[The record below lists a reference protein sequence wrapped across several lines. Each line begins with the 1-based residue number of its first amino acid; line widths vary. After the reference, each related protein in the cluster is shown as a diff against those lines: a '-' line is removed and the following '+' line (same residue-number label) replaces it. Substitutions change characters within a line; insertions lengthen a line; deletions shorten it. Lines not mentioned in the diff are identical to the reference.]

1 MIKELEVLQQIES
14 ITGSGSKKSKQELLK
29 NNWSNT
35 MQSFMQCAFN
45 PFYRT
50 KLNKLDYSESSV
62 STDTGQTLG
71 YKEFSDLMS
80 TLLEAKA
87 ANNELR
93 SIAINLVESF
103 PPSVRKT
110 LVDVMTKNLNI
121 GIQAKSINKAIGKN
135 IIPTPAVMRA
145 QDKPEEV
152 EKWGKFYVETKY
164 DGVRVIAKVENGKIS
179 YWTRN
184 FNEIPAEYMQ
194 PITDELLILSKGQND
209 IFFDGELTDSN
220 RKSVSGKL
228 NRMLKGNPDSN
239 ISDDFMFNIFD
250 IDSLSTLRL
259 GKGTSLYSARRE
271 RLESLFFDNQEVLQ
285 LDREDKKHIEL
296 ADMWICDD
304 ISKMNDIY
312 DKIVKTGGE
321 GIIAKQDGVYECK
334 RSKLWIKFK
343 EICDCDLIVTGFI
356 PGEGR
361 REGYVGS
368 IECTDSTG
376 KLKVNVGSGFTDADL
391 EILNERLKNDEL
403 IGKIAAVRYNERIT
417 DKHGNESLFLPR
429 FIEVR
434 DDKNIADTI
443 ESIK

>member
-1 MIKELEVLQQIES
+1 MIKELEILQQIES
-14 ITGSGSKKSKQELLK
+14 ITGSGSQKAKQQLLK
-29 NNWSNT
+29 DNWSNT
-35 MQSFMQCAFN
+35 MQAFMQVAFN
-45 PFYRT
+45 PFYTT

-62 STDTGQTLG
+62 STDTGELNG

-93 SIAINLVESF
+93 SEAINLVESF

-110 LVDVMTKNLNI
+110 LVDIMTKSLNI
-121 GIQAKSINKAIGKN
+121 GIQAKSINKAIGEN
-135 IIPTPAVMRA
+135 IIPTPGVMRA

-164 DGVRVIAKVENGKIS
+164 DGVRVIAKVENGKVS

-194 PITDELLILSKGQND
+194 GVTDAILELCGTTTN
-209 IFFDGELTDSN
+209 IFLDGELTDSN

-239 ISDDFMFNIFD
+239 ISKDFIFNIFD
-250 IDSLSTLRL
+250 IDSLSTLEN
-259 GKGTSLYSARRE
+259 GKGTTLYSDRRE
-271 RLESLFFDNQEVLQ
+271 RLEDLFGEN
-285 LDREDKKHIEL
+285 KKWNYIEL
-296 ADMWICDD
+296 AQMWICDD

-312 DKIVKTGGE
+312 DEIVKAGGE
-321 GIIAKQDGVYECK
+321 GVIAKKDGIYECK

-368 IECTDSTG
+368 LECTDSTG
-376 KLKVNVGSGFTDADL
+376 KLQVNVGSGFTDADL
-391 EILNERLKNDEL
+391 EILNERIKNNEL
-403 IGKIAAVRYNERIT
+403 IGKVAAVRYNERIT

-434 DDKNIADTI
+434 DDKTVADAI
-443 ESIK
+443 EAIK

>member
-14 ITGSGSKKSKQELLK
+14 ITGSGSQKSKQELLK
-29 NNWSNT
+29 DNWSNT

-62 STDTGQTLG
+62 STDTGQLNG

-80 TLLEAKA
+80 TLLDAKA

-93 SIAINLVESF
+93 SEAINLVESF

-110 LVDVMTKNLNI
+110 LVEVMTKNLNI
-121 GIQAKSINKAIGKN
+121 GIQAKSINKAIGVN
-135 IIPTPAVMRA
+135 IIPTPGVMRA

-164 DGVRVIAKVENGKIS
+164 DGVRVIAKIENGKVS

-194 PITDELLILSKGQND
+194 PVTDEILKLCGNNTN
-209 IFFDGELTDSN
+209 IFLDGELTDSN

-228 NRMLKGNPDSN
+228 NRMLKGNPDSS
-239 ISDDFMFNIFD
+239 ISDDFIFNIFD
-250 IDSLSTLRL
+250 VDSLSTLEN
-259 GKGTSLYSARRE
+259 GKGTTLYSDRRNS
-271 RLESLFFDNQEVLQ
+271 LENLFNNYNGSS
-285 LDREDKKHIEL
+285 HIEL
-296 ADMWICDD
+296 AQMWICDD

-312 DKIVKTGGE
+312 DEIVKSGGE
-321 GIIAKQDGVYECK
+321 GVIAKKDGVYECK
-334 RSKLWIKFK
+334 RSKNWIKFK

-391 EILNERLKNDEL
+391 EILNERLKNNEL

-434 DDKNIADTI
+434 DDKTIADTI

>member
-1 MIKELEVLQQIES
+1 MIKELQTLQQIES
-14 ITGSGSKKSKQELLK
+14 ITGSGSQKLKQELLK
-29 NNWSNT
+29 DNWSNT

-62 STDTGQTLG
+62 STDTGQLNG

-93 SIAINLVESF
+93 SEAINLVESF

-121 GIQAKSINKAIGKN
+121 GIQAKSINKAIGEN
-135 IIPTPAVMRA
+135 IIPTPGIMRA

-164 DGVRVIAKVENGKIS
+164 DGVRVIVKIEKGKVS

-194 PITDELLILSKGQND
+194 PITNEILKLCPNNKSMN
-209 IFFDGELTDSN
+209 IFLDGELTDSN

-239 ISDDFMFNIFD
+239 ISDDFIFNIFD
-250 IDSLSTLRL
+250 IDSISTLEN
-259 GKGTSLYSARRE
+259 GKGNTLYSDRRM
-271 RLESLFFDNQEVLQ
+271 RLINLFDNFIV
-285 LDREDKKHIEL
+285 DRPNHIEI
-296 ADMWICDD
+296 AQMWVCDD

-312 DKIVKTGGE
+312 DEIVKAGGE
-321 GIIAKQDGVYECK
+321 GVIAKKNGVYECK

-343 EICDCDLIVTGFI
+343 EICDCDLIVTGI
-356 PGEGR
+356 VPGEGR

-368 IECTDSTG
+368 LECTDSTG
-376 KLKVNVGSGFTDADL
+376 KLQVNVGSGFTDADL
-391 EILNERLKNDEL
+391 EILNERIKNNEL
-403 IGKIAAVRYNERIT
+403 IGKVAAVRYNERIT

-434 DDKNIADTI
+434 DDKTVADTI